1 VHILPENS
9 ASYIFKHLIWQV
21 FRPRVYSEKTFY
33 QEMPMKFLIPALAA
47 LSLSFPALATPLPN
61 QPHVYVEGSAE
72 LEVEPDTMTFTLSI
86 QKVDLDLAKAKADV
100 DTRSRLLIETCKKF
114 GIKAEDIATTA
125 LNIRPE
131 YEYRDNQ
138 RVLTGN
144 SVSRQVDITLRDLKK
159 YPDMMKAL
167 VDAKIS
173 ETINTNL
180 TVADKTV
187 VEEKAQTA
195 AMSDARARAERL
207 AKSQGKQV
215 GDPWSI
221 SEFNNRGNERWEL
234 NPNRQLMGSSGAM
247 KMEMRVADS
256 SEPFEPGVMK
266 ITAQVYVVYL
276 LK

>member
-1 VHILPENS
+1 
-9 ASYIFKHLIWQV
+9 
-21 FRPRVYSEKTFY
+21 
-33 QEMPMKFLIPALAA
+33 MKFLIPAFASL
-47 LSLSFPALATPLPN
+47 LSTLPAVATPLPA

-72 LEVEPDTMTFTLSI
+72 IEVEPDTMTFTLSI

-100 DTRSRLLIETCKKF
+100 DARSRLLIDTVKKF
-114 GIKAEDIATTA
+114 GIKAEDVATTA

-144 SVSRQVDITLRDLKK
+144 NVSRQVDITLRDLKK
-159 YPDMMKAL
+159 YPDMMKAM

-180 TVADKTV
+180 TVADKKA

-195 AMSDARARAERL
+195 AMKDARARAERL
-207 AKSQGKQV
+207 VKSQGREV

-234 NPNRQLMGSSGAM
+234 TPNRQLMGQSSA
-247 KMEMRVADS
+247 KLEMRMADS

-266 ITAQVYVVYL
+266 INAQVYVVYL

>member
-1 VHILPENS
+1 
-9 ASYIFKHLIWQV
+9 
-21 FRPRVYSEKTFY
+21 
-33 QEMPMKFLIPALAA
+33 MKFLIPAFASL
-47 LSLSFPALATPLPN
+47 LLSFPALATPLPA
-61 QPHVYVEGSAE
+61 QPHVYVEGFAE
-72 LEVEPDTMTFTLSI
+72 LEVEPDTMTFSLSI
-86 QKVDLDLAKAKADV
+86 QTVDMDLAKAKTDV
-100 DTRSRLLIETCKKF
+100 DARSRLLIETCKKF

-131 YEYRDNQ
+131 YDYRENQ

-144 SVSRQVDITLRDLKK
+144 NVSRQVDITLRDLKK
-159 YPDMMKAL
+159 YPEMMKAL

-180 TVADKTV
+180 TVSDKKA
-187 VEEKAQTA
+187 VEEKAQAA

-207 AKSQGKQV
+207 VKAQGKSI

-234 NPNRQLMGSSGAM
+234 KPARNLMGNSSREMAGMAM
-247 KMEMRVADS
+247 KVSDS
-256 SEPFEPGVMK
+256 AEPFEPGVMK
-266 ITAQVYVVYL
+266 ISAQVYVVYL

>member
-1 VHILPENS
+1 
-9 ASYIFKHLIWQV
+9 
-21 FRPRVYSEKTFY
+21 
-33 QEMPMKFLIPALAA
+33 MKFLMPALAA
-47 LSLSFPALATPLPN
+47 LSLSFPALAIPLPD

-100 DTRSRLLIETCKKF
+100 DARSRLLIETCKKF

-180 TVADKTV
+180 TVADKKV

>member
-1 VHILPENS
+1 
-9 ASYIFKHLIWQV
+9 
-21 FRPRVYSEKTFY
+21 
-33 QEMPMKFLIPALAA
+33 MKFLIAALA
-47 LSLSFPALATPLPN
+47 SLLLTGQALATPLPN

-100 DTRSRLLIETCKKF
+100 DARSRLLIDACKKF

-131 YEYRDNQ
+131 YEYKDNQ

-144 SVSRQVDITLRDLKK
+144 NVSRQVDITLRDLKK
-159 YPDMMKAL
+159 YPEMMKAL

-180 TVADKTV
+180 TVADKKA

-195 AMSDARARAERL
+195 AMNDARARAERL
-207 AKSQGKQV
+207 AKSQGKTV
-215 GDPWSI
+215 GEPWSI

-234 NPNRQLMGSSGAM
+234 TPNRQLMGSSAAM
-247 KMEMRVADS
+247 KADGMSLQRVA

>member
-1 VHILPENS
+1 MKLKNRFWLS
-9 ASYIFKHLIWQV
+9 ALFG
-21 FRPRVYSEKTFY
+21 
-33 QEMPMKFLIPALAA
+33 AAA
-47 LSLSFPALATPLPN
+47 LITTTTATTAMASPLPQ

-72 LEVEPDTMTFTLSI
+72 LEVEPDMMMFTLSI
-86 QKVDLDLAKAKADV
+86 QTVDIDLAKAKDDV
-100 DTRSRLLIETCKKF
+100 DARSRLLIEASKKF
-114 GIKAEDIATTA
+114 GIKASDIATTA

-131 YEYRDNQ
+131 YEYKEGQ

-144 SVSRQVDITLRDLKK
+144 NVSRQVDINLRDLKK

-180 TVADKTV
+180 TVADKKA
-187 VEEKAQTA
+187 VEEKVQAA
-195 AMSDARARAERL
+195 AMSDAQARAGRL
-207 AKSQGKQV
+207 AKSQGKAV

-234 NPNRQLMGSSGAM
+234 LPNRQLMGNSASMKADAM
-247 KMEMRVADS
+247 SLQRMA

>member
-1 VHILPENS
+1 
-9 ASYIFKHLIWQV
+9 
-21 FRPRVYSEKTFY
+21 
-33 QEMPMKFLIPALAA
+33 MKSRLFALALMA
-47 LSLSFPALATPLPN
+47 VSPFMASSFAAASPLPA

-72 LEVEPDTMTFTLSI
+72 LEVEPDMMTFSLSI

-100 DTRSRLLIETCKKF
+100 DERSRLLIETVKKF
-114 GIKAEDIATTA
+114 GVAAKDIATTA

-131 YEYRDNQ
+131 YEYKDNQ

-144 SVSRQVDITLRDLKK
+144 NVSRQVDINLRDLKK

-173 ETINTNL
+173 ETISTNL
-180 TVADKTV
+180 TIANKKPI
-187 VEEKAQTA
+187 EEKVQAA
-195 AMSDARARAERL
+195 AMADAKIRAEHL
-207 AKSQGKQV
+207 AKSQGKAV

-234 NPNRQLMGSSGAM
+234 LPNRQLMGSSASM
-247 KMEMRVADS
+247 KADS
-256 SEPFEPGVMK
+256 ASLQRFAGEPFEPGVMK
-266 ITAQVYVVYL
+266 INAQVYVVYL

>member
-1 VHILPENS
+1 MQLIKHCLLILKESPVKLKNHFLLS
-9 ASYIFKHLIWQV
+9 AL
-21 FRPRVYSEKTFY
+21 
-33 QEMPMKFLIPALAA
+33 LGAAA
-47 LSLSFPALATPLPN
+47 LIATNAMATPLPQ

-72 LEVEPDTMTFTLSI
+72 LEVEPDMMVFTLSI
-86 QKVDLDLAKAKADV
+86 QTVDMDLAKAKADV
-100 DTRSRLLIETCKKF
+100 DARSRLLIDTSKKF
-114 GIKAEDIATTA
+114 GIKASDIATTA

-131 YEYRDNQ
+131 YEYKDNQ

-144 SVSRQVDITLRDLKK
+144 NVSRQVDINLRDLKK

-180 TVADKTV
+180 TLSDKKT
-187 VEEKAQTA
+187 VEEKVQTA
-195 AMSDARARAERL
+195 AINDAKARAGRL
-207 AKSQGKQV
+207 AKAQDRAI
-215 GDPWSI
+215 GDAWSI

-234 NPNRQLMGSSGAM
+234 RPNRELMGSSAKVGMARM
-247 KMEMRVADS
+247 ADAG
-256 SEPFEPGVMK
+256 EPFEPGVMK

>member
-1 VHILPENS
+1 M
-9 ASYIFKHLIWQV
+9 
-21 FRPRVYSEKTFY
+21 KTRLF
-33 QEMPMKFLIPALAA
+33 MIAL
-47 LSLSFPALATPLPN
+47 LVISPLAFANPLPA

-72 LEVEPDTMTFTLSI
+72 LEVEPDMMTFTISI
-86 QKVDLDLAKAKADV
+86 QKVDMDLAKAKADV
-100 DTRSRLLIETCKKF
+100 DSRSRLLIDTIKKF
-114 GIKAEDIATTA
+114 GIKASDIATTA

-131 YEYRDNQ
+131 YDYKDNQ

-144 SVSRQVDITLRDLKK
+144 HVSRQVDINLRDLKK

-180 TVADKTV
+180 TVADKKSI
-187 VEEKAQTA
+187 EEKVQAA
-195 AMSDARARAERL
+195 AMEDAKARANRL
-207 AKSQGKQV
+207 AKSQGKTA
-215 GDPWSI
+215 GEPWSI
-221 SEFNNRGNERWEL
+221 SEFNEREQERWKL
-234 NPNRQLMGSSGAM
+234 VPNRQLMGSSGKLAEVSAM
-247 KMEMRVADS
+247 RMADS

>member
-1 VHILPENS
+1 
-9 ASYIFKHLIWQV
+9 
-21 FRPRVYSEKTFY
+21 
-33 QEMPMKFLIPALAA
+33 MKFLIPAFASLL
-47 LSLSFPALATPLPN
+47 LSIPALATPLPN
-61 QPHVYVEGSAE
+61 QAHVYVEGSAE
-72 LEVEPDTMTFTLSI
+72 LEVEPDTMNFTLSI
-86 QKVDLDLAKAKADV
+86 QTVDIDLAKAKADV
-100 DTRSRLLIETCKKF
+100 DKRSRLLIDTIKKF
-114 GIKAEDIATTA
+114 GIKAEDVATTA

-144 SVSRQVDITLRDLKK
+144 NVSRQVDITLRDLKK
-159 YPDMMKAL
+159 YPDMMKAM

-180 TVADKTV
+180 TVADKKA

-195 AMSDARARAERL
+195 AMNDARARAERL
-207 AKSQGKQV
+207 AKTQSKTL

-234 NPNRQLMGSSGAM
+234 RPARSLMGSSAREGAMAM
-247 KMEMRVADS
+247 KMSDS

>member
-1 VHILPENS
+1 MKML
-9 ASYIFKHLIWQV
+9 LIAI
-21 FRPRVYSEKTFY
+21 ST
-33 QEMPMKFLIPALAA
+33 AL
-47 LSLSFPALATPLPN
+47 LSVTVWADPLPA

-72 LEVEPDTMTFTLSI
+72 IEVEPDMMTFTLSI
-86 QKVDLDLAKAKADV
+86 QAVNIDLAKAKADV
-100 DTRSRLLIETCKKF
+100 DARSRLLIETSKKF
-114 GIKAEDIATTA
+114 GIQAADIATTA

-131 YEYRDNQ
+131 YEYKENQ

-144 SVSRQVDITLRDLKK
+144 NVSRQVDINLRDLKK
-159 YPDMMKAL
+159 YPEMMKAL

-180 TVADKTV
+180 TLADKKA
-187 VEEKAQTA
+187 VEEKVQTA
-195 AMSDARARAERL
+195 AMNDAKVRANRL
-207 AKSQGKQV
+207 AKSQGKTA

-234 NPNRQLMGSSGAM
+234 RPNRQLMGSSAKEVGAM
-247 KMEMRVADS
+247 RMSDS